1 MTTQLLHHEDRHL
14 ESPREMAH
22 DASAKALFGFWVYIM
37 SDCLLFASL
46 FATYAVLHTSTFG
59 GPGSRELFNMPFVL
73 LETFILLT
81 SSFTYGLVTLYAHHH
96 TGRMQVLAWLTATFV
111 LGVAF
116 VMMEVTE
123 FSKLIH
129 EGNGPDKSAFL
140 SAFFTLVG
148 THGLH
153 VTVGLIWMVSTFLQ
167 VWQRGVTSVTLR
179 KLSVL
184 GLFWH
189 FLDIVW
195 IFIFTI
201 VYLMG
206 AL

>member
-1 MTTQLLHHEDRHL
+1 MTNQLIPRHDETAHELVHSAD
-14 ESPREMAH
+14 
-22 DASAKALFGFWVYIM
+22 AKALFGFWVYIM
-37 SDCLLFASL
+37 SDCLLFASI
-46 FATYAVLHTSTFG
+46 FAAYAVLRTSTFG
-59 GPGSRELFNMPFVL
+59 GPTPQDLFSLPFVL
-73 LETFILLT
+73 KESLLLLT

-96 TGRMQVLAWLTATFV
+96 NSKEKVILWLTVTFSLGATFLV
-111 LGVAF
+111 
-116 VMMEVTE
+116 MEVTE
-123 FSKLIH
+123 FIKFIN
-129 EGNGPDKSAFL
+129 EGHGPDTSAFL

-153 VTVGLIWMVSTFLQ
+153 VLVGLLWMITLFIQ
-167 VWQRGVTSVTLR
+167 VCHRGINSVTLR

-189 FLDIVW
+189 FLDIIW

-206 AL
+206 AI